1 MQSSRMPGSG
11 VVSVVAHTCH
21 GDGVAITGHSEYR
34 RMGFSRAAPI
44 IVAAWLH
51 ENSY

>member
-11 VVSVVAHTCH
+11 AASVVVHTH

-44 IVAAWLH
+44 IVVA
-51 ENSY
+51 